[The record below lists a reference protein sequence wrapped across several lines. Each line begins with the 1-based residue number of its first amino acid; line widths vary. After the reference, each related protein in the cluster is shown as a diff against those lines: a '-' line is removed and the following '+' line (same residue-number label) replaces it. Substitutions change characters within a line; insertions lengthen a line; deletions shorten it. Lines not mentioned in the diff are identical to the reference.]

1 MPDFFVEINFVRE
14 WFCFSRK
21 FSNFPWA
28 RILQVFVG
36 KLAVFVG
43 TRKEKLAEFAWP
55 TNSARN
61 SAPATAASAGWLS
74 VAGWLA
80 GRLAGGWLG
89 GGMAS
94 WLAWL
99 AGWRAGSCEEVFVL
113 TTILAPGA
121 CGSGVTPR
129 PHQTHAR
136 IDSLPHYQKHY
147 VFAVL
152 LQKGETEKKAEQN
165 PFFFQARLCW

>member
-1 MPDFFVEINFVRE
+1 M
-14 WFCFSRK
+14 
-21 FSNFPWA
+21 
-28 RILQVFVG
+28 
-36 KLAVFVG
+36 
-43 TRKEKLAEFAWP
+43 
-55 TNSARN
+55 
-61 SAPATAASAGWLS
+61 
-74 VAGWLA
+74 AGWLA

-99 AGWRAGSCEEVFVL
+99 AGWRAGSCEEVFVI

-136 IDSLPHYQKHY
+136 IDSLLHHQNNF

-165 PFFFQARLCW
+165 PFFFQVRLCW